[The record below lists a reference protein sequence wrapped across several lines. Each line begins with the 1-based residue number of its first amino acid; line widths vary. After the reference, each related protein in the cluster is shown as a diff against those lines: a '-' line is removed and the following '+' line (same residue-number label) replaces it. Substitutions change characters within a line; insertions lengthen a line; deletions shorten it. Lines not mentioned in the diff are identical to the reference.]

1 MGGKPRIKSM
11 AEFKELFFPADAE
24 RDRLAKMTPA
34 EIAKERLD
42 KIFEA
47 ALHDEELIEATRQG
61 YEDIAHGRVMTLD
74 EVTEKL
80 KDDREAD

>member
-24 RDRLAKMTPA
+24 RDRLAKRTRKEVNR
-34 EIAKERLD
+34 EIVEKA
-42 KIFEA
+42 FEFA
-47 ALHDEELIEATRQG
+47 HLDEELIKATSASR
-61 YEDIAHGRVMTLD
+61 EDIAHGRVMTLD